1 MGISG
6 EDKRVRETGEG
17 GLKIKE
23 IRRGRDRMRTNRGDE
38 DWMRGKVRIRR
49 GKELAG
55 RVTDLR
61 ERKGEERNR

>member
-6 EDKRVRETGEG
+6 KDKRVRETGEG

-23 IRRGRDRMRTNRGDE
+23 MRRGRDRMRKNRGDE
-38 DWMRGKVRIRR
+38 DWMRGKVIIRR

-55 RVTDLR
+55 RVTDLN
-61 ERKGEERNR
+61 ERKGEEGNR